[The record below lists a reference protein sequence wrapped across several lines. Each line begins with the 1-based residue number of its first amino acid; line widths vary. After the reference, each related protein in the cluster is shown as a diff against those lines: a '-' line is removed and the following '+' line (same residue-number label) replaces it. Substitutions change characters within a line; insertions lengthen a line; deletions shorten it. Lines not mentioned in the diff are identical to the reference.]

1 MPGGA
6 GSERTESVSAYYCTC
21 IDTPNNPFRDR
32 NIYDITDFVREIS
45 AVTGIF
51 FFRAASPAGT
61 RLEAATRAS
70 GALYRL
76 ESAHELEDVDET
88 LEWQTVERGAV
99 QDS

>member
-1 MPGGA
+1 
-6 GSERTESVSAYYCTC
+6 
-21 IDTPNNPFRDR
+21 
-32 NIYDITDFVREIS
+32 VREIS

-88 LEWQTVERGAV
+88 LEWQTV
-99 QDS
+99 